1 MILKIVKYVSKISF
15 LRKNLFLK
23 KFLKKLSKTLARVL
37 YGKYKKICIAN
48 RYNFLID
55 SEFAFYNYEN
65 WSTGHNKGFAKLL
78 DISKNK
84 KVVFDIGAH
93 IGLCTLPLS
102 VLASH
107 IVSFEA
113 SPTNVKYLKKH
124 VKINQKKNVK
134 IVPNLVG
141 DQNINN
147 FNFYDVDNGSG
158 IPSIINLNLKKKNLL
173 IKKIKVDQI
182 FLDDYVKKNS
192 LIPDV
197 IKIDVEGAEFNVL
210 DGAIKILKECRPKI
224 IISLHPEH
232 LRLLNRNILEI
243 YEYCNL
249 YSYELLSCIDEH
261 PILSSELALDEYYMK
276 PI

>member
-1 MILKIVKYVSKISF
+1 M
-15 LRKNLFLK
+15 
-23 KFLKKLSKTLARVL
+23 
-37 YGKYKKICIAN
+37 
-48 RYNFLID
+48 
-55 SEFAFYNYEN
+55 
-65 WSTGHNKGFAKLL
+65 
-78 DISKNK
+78 
-84 KVVFDIGAH
+84 
-93 IGLCTLPLS
+93 
-102 VLASH
+102 
-107 IVSFEA
+107 
-113 SPTNVKYLKKH
+113 
-124 VKINQKKNVK
+124 
-134 IVPNLVG
+134 
-141 DQNINN
+141 
-147 FNFYDVDNGSG
+147 
-158 IPSIINLNLKKKNLL
+158 NLKKKNLL